1 MGFGYWL
8 FPGAWRLGIGALTHA
23 FRTPTAPLVRAR
35 APACAHRV
43 FLVVLAQ
50 AAGTDRPICSIA
62 SARASHSWCLNAA
75 AEDSNG
81 PACCCMWVAHRDPRA
96 PAVGLFFRG
105 SPPARPGCDRRD

>member
-23 FRTPTAPLVRAR
+23 FRTPTTPLVRAR

-43 FLVVLAQ
+43 LLLVLAQ
-50 AAGTDRPICSIA
+50 AAATDRPICSIA
-62 SARASHSWCLNAA
+62 SARASHSRCVDTP
-75 AEDSNG
+75 AEDSHG
-81 PACCCMWVAHRDPRA
+81 PARCRMWAAHDCPCA

-105 SPPARPGCDRRD
+105 STPTGT